1 MGKCQTRLPRG
12 KPQLRAAQKSGN
24 LVAEWVMER
33 EEVTMAEELVTVG
46 RLEKDK
52 LGGTVEAREEMVAQ
66 KEVADNQV

>member
-1 MGKCQTRLPRG
+1 
-12 KPQLRAAQKSGN
+12 
-24 LVAEWVMER
+24 MER